1 MRSENLFLNIT
12 KYEFYIIKVL
22 YLGFIISIYNIKI
35 DPTKIKTIIAS
46 YLFKEFAKFHKLC
59 KLLLLFYLFLSILVM
74 FLVNFTKKK
83 TT

>member
-22 YLGFIISIYNIKI
+22 YLGFIISIYDIKI

-46 YLFKEFAKFHKLC
+46 YLFEEFAKIFKLC

-74 FLVNFTKKK
+74 SLVDLTKKK
-83 TT
+83 TV